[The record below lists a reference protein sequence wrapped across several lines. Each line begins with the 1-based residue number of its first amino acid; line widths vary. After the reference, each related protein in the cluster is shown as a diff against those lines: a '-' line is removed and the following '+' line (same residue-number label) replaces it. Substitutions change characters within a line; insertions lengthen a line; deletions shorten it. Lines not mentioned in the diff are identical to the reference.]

1 MNKLSQKILS
11 AILASASLGAAASVP
26 ALAKIP
32 EDVAGTRFEEPVQV
46 LSALKIMIGDEN
58 GKFRLDDT
66 IIRSEVAKMA
76 VHTIGLD
83 EAAESAKGNTKFDD
97 VSKEHWANGYIN
109 IATQQGLIEGD
120 GDGNFRPN
128 DPISYAEAMAIMV
141 RATGYEV
148 SAKDKGGYPNGHI
161 TVGTSNGLS
170 KNVTGT
176 SNDPISR
183 GNVAYLTNNA
193 LEVNLMEQTGYG
205 STVKYEV
212 TDKTH
217 LKDTL
222 EVTKAEGQIEAI
234 EKTSLTGASSLAKN
248 QLKIDGKTYNAAYNM
263 NNLLGYKVSY
273 YVKENK
279 AGANEII
286 LAMPLKNQNNELVVN
301 ADLFSKL
308 TTKNSNTAVEY
319 YKDENSSK
327 TATAE
332 LSSDYVLIYNGKYE
346 EKNDELLNISDKAGK
361 LTLLDAD
368 KDGKYEIVFVT
379 VYENMVVEEVTAS
392 NKIVDKYTGKA
403 LKLDDVDYRITKG
416 LDEIE
421 AKDLQEYDVLSMAVS
436 RDGELYD
443 IHVIN
448 NKVEG
453 KVTGSDK
460 DGVYIDGKLYK
471 IAANYTD
478 SITIGMEGTFY
489 LDIENKI
496 AAVDTAARLSSGYA
510 YLINAYTENGK
521 DVSNFKLF
529 TKEGKTVTVE
539 ANDKIKLNDK
549 SGVRAEEAVKNFVL
563 EDGSIDRQLVTYTI
577 NADNKLTA
585 IRTAQDNTEAGTAD
599 INNFTKNLILEEAE
613 FSAAQSKLGNV
624 RIDDNTIIFDI
635 TEDTD
640 NYSIQKKDV
649 FEDEQKYDAI
659 VYDMTENYTAKVIV
673 LTNSAVKANADSSIA
688 VVKNIASATNDD
700 DEQTDLLIALVDG
713 EEKEIF
719 ADSENVLV
727 KGEGAKLQAGD
738 IIQYK
743 TNAAGEIVSI
753 RILLDI
759 ASKDTE
765 AINEPVENLVTV
777 YGKVTKKFSDSINVT
792 VNDGSAVNYSLG
804 ENVKV
809 YSVDTTTSKNKIS
822 AAQINDIQS
831 FDEDENNRIFLKL
844 YKDTVQEAVIVK

>member
-11 AILASASLGAAASVP
+11 AILSAASISAAASIP
-26 ALAKIP
+26 ALAAIP

-76 VHTIGLD
+76 VHAIGL
-83 EAAESAKGNTKFDD
+83 EGAADSAKGSTKFSD
-97 VSKEHWANGYIN
+97 VSTEHWANGYIN

-120 GDGNFRPN
+120 GDGKFRPN

-141 RATGYEV
+141 RATGYEI
-148 SAKDKGGYPNGHI
+148 SAKDKGGFPNGHI

-170 KNVTGT
+170 KNVTGA

-183 GNVAYLTNNA
+183 GNVAFLTNNA

-248 QLKIDGKTYNAAYNM
+248 QLKIDGKTYDAAYNM
-263 NNLLGYKVSY
+263 NNLLGYKVTY
-273 YVKENK
+273 YAKENK
-279 AGANEII
+279 AGNDEII

-319 YKDENSSK
+319 YKEENSSK

-332 LSSDYVLIYNGKYE
+332 LSKDYVLIYNGKYE
-346 EKNDELLNISDKAGK
+346 EQSDELLNITDKAGK

-392 NKIVDKYTGKA
+392 NKIVDKYSGKT
-403 LKLDDVDYRITKG
+403 LKLDNVDYRITKG
-416 LDEIE
+416 LEEIE
-421 AKDLQEYDVLSMAVS
+421 ASELQEYDVLSIAAS

-443 IHVIN
+443 IQVIN
-448 NKVEG
+448 SKVEG
-453 KVTGSDK
+453 KVTGSDN
-460 DGVYIDGKLYK
+460 DGVYIEGKLYK
-471 IAANYTD
+471 VAANYTD

-510 YLINAYTENGK
+510 YLINAYTENGR
-521 DVSNFKLF
+521 DTSNFKLF

-549 SGVRAEEAVKNFVL
+549 SGVKAEEAVKSFIL
-563 EDGSIDRQLVTYTI
+563 ENGEIDRQLVTYTV
-577 NADNKLTA
+577 NSDNKLTA
-585 IRTAQDNTEAGTAD
+585 IKTAKDNTESGSAD
-599 INNFTKNLILEEAE
+599 INNFTKNLVLTNAE

-624 RIDDNTIIFDI
+624 RIDDSTIIFDI
-635 TEDTD
+635 TEDVN

-688 VVKNIASATNDD
+688 VVKNVATATNSE
-700 DEQTDLLIALVDG
+700 DEQTDLLIALIDG
-713 EEKEIF
+713 EEKEIY
-719 ADSENVLV
+719 ADNENILT
-727 KGEGAKLQAGD
+727 KGEGAKLEAGD

-743 TNAAGEIVSI
+743 TNASGEIVSI

-765 AINEPVENLVTV
+765 AKNEPVENLVTI
-777 YGKVTKKFSDSINVT
+777 YGKVTKKFTDSINVT
-792 VNDGSAVNYSLG
+792 VNDGSAVNYSL
-804 ENVKV
+804 NDDIKV
-809 YSVDTTTSKNKIS
+809 YSVDTTKSKNNVTK
-822 AAQINDIQS
+822 AQISDIQS
-831 FDEDENNRIFLKL
+831 FDSDENNRIFLKL
-844 YKDTVQEAVIVK
+844 YKDVVQEAVIIK

>member
-11 AILASASLGAAASVP
+11 AILSAASISAAASIP
-26 ALAKIP
+26 ALAAIP

-76 VHTIGLD
+76 VHAIGL
-83 EAAESAKGNTKFDD
+83 EGAADSAKGSTKFSD
-97 VSKEHWANGYIN
+97 VSTEHWANGYIN

-120 GDGNFRPN
+120 GDGKFRPN

-141 RATGYEV
+141 RATGYEI
-148 SAKDKGGYPNGHI
+148 SAKDKGGFPNGHI

-170 KNVTGT
+170 KNVTGA

-183 GNVAYLTNNA
+183 GNVAFLTNNA

-248 QLKIDGKTYNAAYNM
+248 QLKIDGKTYDAAYNM
-263 NNLLGYKVSY
+263 NNLLGYKVTY
-273 YVKENK
+273 YAKENK
-279 AGANEII
+279 AGNDEII

-319 YKDENSSK
+319 YKEENSSK

-332 LSSDYVLIYNGKYE
+332 LSKDYVLIYNGKYE
-346 EKNDELLNISDKAGK
+346 EQSDELLNITDKAGK

-392 NKIVDKYTGKA
+392 NKIVDKYSGKT
-403 LKLDDVDYRITKG
+403 LKLDNVDYRITKG
-416 LDEIE
+416 LEEIE
-421 AKDLQEYDVLSMAVS
+421 ASELQEYDVLSIAAS

-443 IHVIN
+443 IQVIN
-448 NKVEG
+448 SKVEG
-453 KVTGSDK
+453 KVTGSDN

-471 IAANYTD
+471 VAANYTD

-510 YLINAYTENGK
+510 YLINAYTENGR
-521 DVSNFKLF
+521 DTSNFKLF

-549 SGVRAEEAVKNFVL
+549 SGVKAEEAVKSFIL
-563 EDGSIDRQLVTYTI
+563 ENGEIDRQLVTYTV
-577 NADNKLTA
+577 NSDNKLTA
-585 IRTAQDNTEAGTAD
+585 IKTAKDNTESGSAD
-599 INNFTKNLILEEAE
+599 INNFTKNLVLTNAE

-624 RIDDNTIIFDI
+624 RIDDSTIIFDI
-635 TEDTD
+635 TEDVN

-688 VVKNIASATNDD
+688 VVKNVATATNSE
-700 DEQTDLLIALVDG
+700 DEQTDLLIALIDG
-713 EEKEIF
+713 EEKEIY
-719 ADSENVLV
+719 ADNENILT
-727 KGEGAKLQAGD
+727 KGEGAKLEAGD

-743 TNAAGEIVSI
+743 TNASGEIVSI

-765 AINEPVENLVTV
+765 AKNEPVENLVTI
-777 YGKVTKKFSDSINVT
+777 YGKVTKKFTDSINVT
-792 VNDGSAVNYSLG
+792 VNDGSAVNYSL
-804 ENVKV
+804 NDDIKV
-809 YSVDTTTSKNKIS
+809 YSVDTTKSKNNVTK
-822 AAQINDIQS
+822 AQISDIQS
-831 FDEDENNRIFLKL
+831 FDSDENNRIFLKL
-844 YKDTVQEAVIVK
+844 YKDVVQEAVIIK

>member
-11 AILASASLGAAASVP
+11 AILSAASISAAASIP
-26 ALAKIP
+26 ALAAIP

-76 VHTIGLD
+76 VHAIGL
-83 EAAESAKGNTKFDD
+83 EGAADSAKGSTKFSD
-97 VSKEHWANGYIN
+97 VSTEHWANGYIN

-120 GDGNFRPN
+120 GDGKFRPN

-141 RATGYEV
+141 RATGYEI
-148 SAKDKGGYPNGHI
+148 SAKDKGGFPNGHI

-170 KNVTGT
+170 KNVTGA
-176 SNDPISR
+176 SKDPISR
-183 GNVAYLTNNA
+183 GNVAFLTNNA

-248 QLKIDGKTYNAAYNM
+248 QLKIDGKTYDAAYNM
-263 NNLLGYKVSY
+263 NNLLGYKVTY
-273 YVKENK
+273 YAKENK
-279 AGANEII
+279 AGNDEII

-319 YKDENSSK
+319 YKEENSSK

-332 LSSDYVLIYNGKYE
+332 LSKDYVLIYNGKYE
-346 EKNDELLNISDKAGK
+346 EQSDELLNITDKAGK

-392 NKIVDKYTGKA
+392 NKIVDKYSGKT
-403 LKLDDVDYRITKG
+403 LKLDNVDYRITKG
-416 LDEIE
+416 LEEIE
-421 AKDLQEYDVLSMAVS
+421 ASELQEYDVLSIAAS
-436 RDGELYD
+436 RDGELYN
-443 IHVIN
+443 IQVIN
-448 NKVEG
+448 SKVEG
-453 KVTGSDK
+453 KVTGSDN
-460 DGVYIDGKLYK
+460 DGVYIDSKLYK
-471 IAANYTD
+471 VAANYTD

-510 YLINAYTENGK
+510 YLINAYTENGR
-521 DVSNFKLF
+521 DTSNFKLF

-549 SGVRAEEAVKNFVL
+549 SGVKAEEAVKSFIL
-563 EDGSIDRQLVTYTI
+563 ENGEIDRQLVTYTV
-577 NADNKLTA
+577 NSDNKLTA
-585 IRTAQDNTEAGTAD
+585 IKTAKDNTESGSAD
-599 INNFTKNLILEEAE
+599 INNFTKNLVLTNAE

-624 RIDDNTIIFDI
+624 RIDDSTIIFDI
-635 TEDTD
+635 TEDVN

-688 VVKNIASATNDD
+688 VVKNVATATNSE
-700 DEQTDLLIALVDG
+700 DEQTDLLIALIDG
-713 EEKEIF
+713 EEKEIY
-719 ADSENVLV
+719 ADNENILT
-727 KGEGAKLQAGD
+727 KGEGAKLEAGD

-743 TNAAGEIVSI
+743 TNASGEIVNI

-765 AINEPVENLVTV
+765 AKNEPVENLVTI
-777 YGKVTKKFSDSINVT
+777 YGKVTKKFTDSINVT
-792 VNDGSAVNYSLG
+792 VNDGSAVNYSL
-804 ENVKV
+804 NDDIKV
-809 YSVDTTTSKNKIS
+809 YSVDTTKSKNNVTK
-822 AAQINDIQS
+822 AQISDIQS
-831 FDEDENNRIFLKL
+831 FDSDENNRIFLKL
-844 YKDTVQEAVIVK
+844 YKDVVQEAVIIK